1 MTRFLL
7 KVNEPL
13 NFAFVFE
20 VDGLVAGFT
29 IGDVLHINKGLELNV
44 RLRLESVQVQFV
56 GLAKA
61 FTSYL
66 DEVVVITLLV
76 SFKLDIKLYS
86 EACSNTTDVLEIAT
100 EVRSS
105 GLGKLEAAHVLGYVS
120 NGNGHFI
127 VLVWLNI

>member
-1 MTRFLL
+1 M
-7 KVNEPL
+7 
-13 NFAFVFE
+13 
-20 VDGLVAGFT
+20 VAGFT

-61 FTSYL
+61 FTSYFN
-66 DEVVVITLLV
+66 EVVVITLLV
-76 SFKLDIKLYS
+76 SFKLDVKLYS
-86 EACSNTTDVLEIAT
+86 KACSNTTDVLEVAT

-105 GLGKLEAAHVLGYVS
+105 GLGKLEAAHVLGYVT